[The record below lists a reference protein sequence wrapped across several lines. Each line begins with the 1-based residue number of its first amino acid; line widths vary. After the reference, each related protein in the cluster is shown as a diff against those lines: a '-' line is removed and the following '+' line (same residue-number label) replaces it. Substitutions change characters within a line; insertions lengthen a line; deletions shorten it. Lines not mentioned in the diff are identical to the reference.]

1 MVVNGT
7 LLYVPAVYPDPLA
20 VIDPVSDC
28 TSTVIVAPCPPPPS
42 IETVGVVSYPAP
54 ALSKVRDDNLPV
66 CSSNTGVTAAGVVGS
81 SAGEFAV
88 VMLTIGIFLYPKPW
102 VFSVIVSISNPRVVL
117 PAALIPVVSPV
128 PRVNETDGALPDAY
142 SPAAVIDTEVT
153 PLPNNVL
160 TTALDPVESV
170 IVTAGPLL

>member
-54 ALSKVRDDNLPV
+54 ALSRVRDANLPV
-66 CSSNTGVTAAGVVGS
+66 CSSNTGVTAAGVDGS
-81 SAGEFAV
+81 SAGEFDV
-88 VMLTIGIFLYPKPW
+88 VMFTVGMFLYPKPW
-102 VFSVIVSISNPRVVL
+102 VSSVIVSISNPRVVS

-128 PRVNETDGALPDAY
+128 PRVNETVGALPDAY
-142 SPAAVIDTEVT
+142 SPAVDIVTEVT